1 MKQFF
6 LIGEDI
12 QDFKLLMNVGF
23 DEKNNCFKSI
33 KNKISN
39 LKKESIS
46 EETYMELNRDE
57 ESYIKNSL
65 DSMFHNKDIISIL
78 KNKHLVY
85 FPESIIENFLLEF

>member
-23 DEKNNCFKSI
+23 NEQNNCFKSI

-46 EETYMELNRDE
+46 EETYMELNKDE
-57 ESYIKNSL
+57 ENYIKDSL
-65 DSMFHNKDIISIL
+65 DYMINNKDVISIL
-78 KNKHLVY
+78 KNKHLVF